1 METFENFAQ
10 SKKDMNV
17 LDDQPDCFWHR
28 LCTEDFT
35 CNMCKALTPGRWKS
49 YNKMVYK
56 ALAKT
61 TKPVEA
67 PVSSWTRDRTN

>member
-35 CNMCKALTPGRWKS
+35 CNMCKAFDSGAMEVLQ
-49 YNKMVYK
+49 
-56 ALAKT
+56 
-61 TKPVEA
+61 
-67 PVSSWTRDRTN
+67 